1 MEIWTL
7 QYRPF
12 TMGGKVYQPAKC
24 DVEVDGPHDLGG
36 GYQGYI
42 ATAPNGRTFV
52 AEATSGAIVGPTL
65 EDVRGDISQADPAV
79 MAEQVAKAIAQS
91 ATAAVI
97 TPEDFWQCLH
107 CSA

>member
-12 TMGGKVYQPAKC
+12 TMGGNVHQPVKC

-42 ATAPNGRTFV
+42 ATAPDGRALV

-65 EDVRGDISQADPAV
+65 EAVRSDVADADPAV
-79 MAEQVAKAIAQS
+79 MADQVAKAIAQRAS
-91 ATAAVI
+91 AAVL
-97 TPEDFWQCLH
+97 TPDEFWK
-107 CSA
+107 SFRSTA

>member
-12 TMGGKVYQPAKC
+12 IMGGDVHQPVKC

-42 ATAPNGRTFV
+42 ATAPDGRTFV

-65 EDVRGDISQADPAV
+65 DEVRRDISQADPAV
-79 MAEQVAKAIAQS
+79 MAKQVAQGLS
-91 ATAAVI
+91 DRATAPILA
-97 TPEDFWQCLH
+97 PDEFWK
-107 CSA
+107 SFRSTA